1 MAQRMGVRMAD
12 WMWGLVLVG
21 GVLLL
26 LGFTAWQGR
35 DRDGGGS
42 GGGGASSYWDSGGG
56 GGGGAD

>member
-1 MAQRMGVRMAD
+1 MAD

-35 DRDGGGS
+35 DRSGGGGS
-42 GGGGASSYWDSGGG
+42 GGSGASSYWDSGGG